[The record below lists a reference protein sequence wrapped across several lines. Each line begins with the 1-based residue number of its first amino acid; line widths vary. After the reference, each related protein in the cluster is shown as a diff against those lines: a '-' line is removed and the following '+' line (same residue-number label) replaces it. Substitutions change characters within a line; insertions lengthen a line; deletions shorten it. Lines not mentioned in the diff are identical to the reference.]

1 VFDSQY
7 GLLDNPWG
15 GLIHATTFMTANF
28 SPIHRYP
35 SSALKA
41 RDLSCIRGEKTLFK
55 DLSFEIST
63 GQCLHVRGENG
74 VGKTSLLRLLAGLS
88 KADSGEV
95 LWGEQSIF
103 ADAGAFHRQ
112 LLFLGHRDALK
123 EEFTALENLQMY
135 ASIDDVNLSVEK
147 ALAALWRFG
156 LRGRE
161 NLPVYC
167 LSAGQKRRVLMA
179 RMLTRQASLWIL
191 DEPFNAL
198 DVNAVKELEH
208 LIAEHLECG
217 GMLVLTSH
225 QAVALPKVKV
235 LDL

>member
-1 VFDSQY
+1 
-7 GLLDNPWG
+7 
-15 GLIHATTFMTANF
+15 MTANF
-28 SPIHRYP
+28 PLTQNHP
-35 SSALKA
+35 GSALKA
-41 RDLSCIRGEKTLFK
+41 HGLSCIRGEKTLFA
-55 DLSFEIST
+55 DLSFEVLA
-63 GQCLHVRGENG
+63 GECLHVRGENG
-74 VGKTSLLRLLAGLS
+74 VGKTSLLRLLTGLS
-88 KADSGEV
+88 KAESGEV
-95 LWGEQSIF
+95 LWNGQSIF
-103 ADAGAFHRQ
+103 ADTSAFHRQ

-123 EEFTALENLQMY
+123 EELTALENLQMY

-161 NLPVYC
+161 NLPVHC

-225 QAVALPKVKV
+225 QAVQLSRVKV